1 MKPLRLL
8 ILLLLVLGAQP
19 VFAEDSLLSPETMN
33 YIGYGT
39 VIVALIVVI
48 ISMLLVLKAV
58 KLVTAAL
65 ADAADPAAA
74 TLTVEEKVARKK
86 AERKDKWIRLWSLKP
101 LSEEHT
107 LIMEGEY
114 DGIKELDNPT
124 PAWFMYLFYATIAFG
139 IGYLLVYHVFKT
151 APLQYEE
158 YNIEVAQAAK
168 EKAAL
173 LAKTGAAVDE
183 KTVKLSTDPTVLSSG
198 KQVFVSRCSPCHG
211 AAGQGIIGPNLTDD
225 YWLHGNKIADI
236 FKTIKYGINT
246 MPSWEKLLSPKEIS
260 DVANYVKSI
269 HGTNPPNPKA
279 PQGVKVTD

>member
-1 MKPLRLL
+1 MKPLRLIFL
-8 ILLLLVLGAQP
+8 SLLVLGVQP
-19 VFAEDSLLSPETMN
+19 AFAEDSLLSPETMN

-48 ISMLLVLKAV
+48 ISMLLVLRAV
-58 KLVTAAL
+58 KLVTTAL
-65 ADAADPAAA
+65 SDAANPAFA
-74 TLTVEEKVARKK
+74 TLTKEEKLAQRKAAK
-86 AERKDKWIRLWSLKP
+86 NDKWIKLLSLKP

-107 LIMEGEY
+107 LVMEGEY

-158 YNIEVAQAAK
+158 YSIEVAQAAK
-168 EKAAL
+168 AKAAL

-183 KTVKLSTDPTVLSSG
+183 KTVKLSTDAGVLASG
-198 KQVFVSRCSPCHG
+198 KQVFATRCSPCHG
-211 AAGQGIIGPNLTDD
+211 MAGQGIIGPNLTDD
-225 YWLHGNKIADI
+225 FWLHGNKISDI

-246 MPSWEKLLSPKEIS
+246 MPSWEKLLSPKEMS
-260 DVANYVKSI
+260 DVSNYVKSL